1 MLTKSKTKLYN
12 FLKWTERWTKTDMV
26 YLAKGGFWLSIGQG
40 VTTASAILL
49 SIAFANLLPIEKY
62 GEYKFILSIT
72 PLLVIP
78 TLGGMKIA
86 ISRAA
91 AKNFDGVLTSGI
103 KTSMKWG
110 LGGSLLSLGVAIF
123 YYITHNTNL
132 AITFLII
139 SFFIPLT
146 DPLDSFSSFLQ
157 GKRNFQLSVKLN
169 IIREVFIASI
179 TLASLWLTNN
189 VLILILVYFSSR
201 TIINFFLLQITINQ
215 TKKNNENDPESISI
229 GKHYSMMNIIS
240 VIGEQA
246 DKILVWHYLGATQ
259 LAIYSFA
266 MLPGNQLN
274 GLFFKNLSTLAFPK
288 LSEMTAEQVKKTL
301 PPKIHKYMIIT
312 IIVSVFYVVL
322 APIFFKLLFPQYTS
336 AVIYS
341 QFYILSFTL
350 VPFSLYSSALM
361 AQGEIKNQYSMTL
374 VINILKILLFM
385 VLLPLYGVGG
395 GIATYIIIQ
404 ICIIIYL
411 IKIFKKM

>member
-1 MLTKSKTKLYN
+1 MLTKSKTKLYK
-12 FLKWTERWTKTDMV
+12 FLKWTERWTKTDMI

-72 PLLVIP
+72 PLLAIP
-78 TLGGMKIA
+78 TLGGMKTA
-86 ISRAA
+86 INRAA

-103 KTSMKWG
+103 KTSVKWG
-110 LGGSLLSLGVAIF
+110 LIGSLLSLAVATF
-123 YYITHNTNL
+123 YYTSHHTSL
-132 AITFLII
+132 AINFLAIA
-139 SFFIPLT
+139 FFIPLT
-146 DPLDSFSSFLQ
+146 DPLDSFSYFLQ
-157 GKRNFQLSVKLN
+157 GKKNFQLSTKLN
-169 IIREVFIASI
+169 VSREIFIASV
-179 TLASLWLTNN
+179 TVLSLWFTDNIFI
-189 VLILILVYFSSR
+189 LILIYFSTR
-201 TIINFFLLQITINQ
+201 TIINFILLQITIKRAK
-215 TKKNNENDPESISI
+215 TNDDDNPESISI
-229 GKHYSMMNIIS
+229 GKHYSMMGIIS
-240 VIGEQA
+240 TIGDQV
-246 DKILVWHYLGATQ
+246 DKILVWHYLGAVQ
-259 LAIYSFA
+259 LAVYSFA

-274 GLFFKNLSTLAFPK
+274 GLFFKSLSTLAFPK
-288 LSEMTAEQVKKTL
+288 LSEMTTEQVKRTL
-301 PPKIHKYMIIT
+301 PPKIHKYMIVT
-312 IIVSVFYVVL
+312 VIVSLIYVAL
-322 APIFFKLLFPQYTS
+322 APIFFKLIFPQYID

-350 VPFSLYSSALM
+350 IPFSLYSSALM
-361 AQGEIKNQYSMTL
+361 AQGEVKNQYSMTL